1 MIRIGIDVGG
11 TFTDLVAVDEAG
23 RVAIA
28 KAASTPRD
36 PSEGLLDGLRL
47 LAAELGADLPTLLA
61 RTERIVHGTTVAT
74 NALLERKGARVGL
87 LTTEGHRDVIEM
99 REGLKDDRYNLRMPP
114 PVPLV
119 PRARRLGVPERVRF
133 DGTVSRPLDR
143 RALAAALA
151 RLARAKV
158 EAVAVCYLHAYR
170 NPAHE
175 RLTGRAIARRR
186 RDLYVSL
193 SSEVLPQIK
202 EYERVWTTV
211 VNAYVG
217 PALARYLT
225 SLAAR
230 LRAHGYRGDV
240 LIMQSHGGVAPVK
253 ESARLAAG
261 AVLSGP
267 AGGIAAGRHV
277 ARLTGRGELVTFDMG
292 GTSTDIAL
300 LQGGEAA
307 LTGDKTVGLARV
319 ALPALDIH
327 TLGAG
332 GGSIAWVD
340 AGRILRVGPESAGAD
355 PGPACYGRGGAA
367 ATVTDANLARGLL
380 DPGNF
385 LGGRIALDV
394 PAAQRA
400 IAPLAKALGTD
411 LLTAAE
417 GIARVVNTNMAEGI
431 KLVSVRRGVDPRGF
445 TLMAFGGAAGL
456 HVTDVARLL
465 EIRRVVVPSAAAVL
479 SAWGMLATDL
489 RYELVRSHVSDVRRL
504 TAGALRRLF
513 ASLEKEGRRR
523 LGRFDGTVEV
533 RRAVDMRYG
542 EQIFEISVGLDGVD
556 LAAAGA
562 LDEIA
567 ARFHRRHEELY
578 AYSAPGQEV
587 VIVNARVAVVGRLP
601 VLPADEAVATGR
613 ALTPPVRRRVWLG
626 GWVEVPVYRLDGL
639 PAGHAVAGPAIF
651 ESATTTVLL
660 REDEHATVTPRGW
673 LEIRLEM
680 GGPEMAP
687 HTPPAARSASA

>member
-1 MIRIGIDVGG
+1 MYRIGIDVGG

-23 RVAIA
+23 RVTVA

-36 PSEGLLDGLRL
+36 PSEGLIDGLRL
-47 LAAELGADLPTLLA
+47 LAADLGVDLDALLGA
-61 RTERIVHGTTVAT
+61 TERIVHGTTVAT

-99 REGLKDDRYNLRMPP
+99 REGLKDDRYNLRLPP

-119 PRARRLGVPERVRF
+119 PRALRLGVRERMAF
-133 DGTVSRPLDR
+133 DGTVRTALDR
-143 RALAAALA
+143 RSLAAALA
-151 RLARAKV
+151 RFEHEQV

-170 NPAHE
+170 NSRHE
-175 RLTGRAIARRR
+175 QDTGRAVTRWRPSV
-186 RDLYVSL
+186 YVSL

-217 PALARYLT
+217 PALARYLVA
-225 SLAAR
+225 LAAR
-230 LRAHGYRGDV
+230 LRAHGYRNEV
-240 LIMQSHGGVAPVK
+240 LIMQSHGGVAPIR

-267 AGGIAAGRHV
+267 AGGIAASRHV
-277 ARLTGRGELVTFDMG
+277 AQLTGRGDLVTFDMG

-300 LQGGEAA
+300 LQGGEAT
-307 LTGDKTVGLARV
+307 LTGEKTVGIARV

-332 GGSIAWVD
+332 GGSIARVD
-340 AGRILRVGPESAGAD
+340 AGRILHVGPESAGAD
-355 PGPACYGRGGAA
+355 PGPACYGRGGQAP
-367 ATVTDANLARGLL
+367 TVTDANLVRGLL
-380 DPGNF
+380 DARNF
-385 LGGRIALDV
+385 LGGRIALDTD
-394 PAAQRA
+394 AARRA
-400 IAPLAKALGTD
+400 VETVARSLDTD
-411 LLTAAE
+411 VLTAAE
-417 GIARVVNTNMAEGI
+417 GIGQVVNTNMAEGI

-445 TLMAFGGAAGL
+445 TLVAFGGAAGL
-456 HVTDVARLL
+456 HVTEVARLL
-465 EIRRVVVPSAAAVL
+465 EIHRVIVPSVAAVL

-504 TAGALRRLF
+504 TAAALRRLF
-513 ASLEKEGRRR
+513 AALEKDGRRR
-523 LGRFDGTVEV
+523 LGGFEGVVDV
-533 RRAVDMRYG
+533 RRAVDVRYG
-542 EQIFEISVGLDGVD
+542 EQIFEIPVSLDGVELGRAD
-556 LAAAGA
+556 L
-562 LDEIA
+562 LDEITT
-567 ARFHRRHEELY
+567 RFHRRHEELY

-613 ALTPPVRRRVWLG
+613 ALQPPTPRRVWLG

-639 PAGHAVAGPAIF
+639 PAGHQLKGPAIF

-660 REDEHATVTPRGW
+660 REGERASVTPRGW
-673 LEIRLEM
+673 LDIQL
-680 GGPEMAP
+680 
-687 HTPPAARSASA
+687 S